1 MNGEPV
7 KWVAGLIATPDVDL
21 AVLGGPLARIIGP
34 EERRFG
40 PWPFSGTDY
49 YRPEMGPGLVRY
61 WLSAIGLGDACDLAR
76 IKRECMKL
84 EDRFRRTGEEGRGR
98 RVNIDPGY
106 LTAAKFVLATHKNFA
121 HRLAVGQG
129 VFAELTLC
137 FSRSGMVHHDWT
149 YPDIRGGTY
158 DQALRSIRADFMAQ
172 AAAAEHG

>member
-7 KWVAGLIATPDVDL
+7 KWVAGLIATPDVD
-21 AVLGGPLARIIGP
+21 
-34 EERRFG
+34 
-40 PWPFSGTDY
+40 
-49 YRPEMGPGLVRY
+49 
-61 WLSAIGLGDACDLAR
+61 
-76 IKRECMKL
+76 
-84 EDRFRRTGEEGRGR
+84 
-98 RVNIDPGY
+98 
-106 LTAAKFVLATHKNFA
+106 LATHKNFA